1 MNSARMMKYG
11 AWVTTALM
19 ASVVCLSDAAAQ
31 APDKEFTIAIGE
43 TLTFSGR
50 NVVRVTVGLPEI
62 ASVKPTS
69 DDKQILVTGIK
80 PGVTTINVYSSSSQK
95 TLLIRVVPIN
105 PTTLAQEARDILGDR
120 SGVDVRVIKGRVVLE
135 GEVSSEAYKKRIDKL
150 AELYPNQVLNFAT
163 YRESFVE
170 GAKMVALEVDFVQL
184 ASTGRDRLG
193 VNWGQ
198 FFGANMT
205 FGAGDV
211 ALYYDQQSSGGSANT
226 QNAFGPG
233 ILPGERNP
241 ARLPPAVNFVGG
253 SGLNGYM
260 SLVGNLNL
268 ALDFLVE
275 NGLVR
280 TRQHGVIVTEAGTEG
295 EYHTGGTLLIRLLGA
310 QSVGLQEIPYGLR
323 VKVKPIVDVDNRVKL
338 QLEAIYSEIDAA
350 NGVGEVPA
358 LRNTEVKGTV
368 NMQEGQSVLVSG
380 ITGTT
385 STSNEQGWWLLGSI
399 PILGWAF
406 KSRSF
411 IEQQLNN
418 ALFVTPR
425 IYEPGGKVHD
435 ALVRG
440 VFEEMI
446 KNGYEPTDLPELSK
460 APATPRAVAKPP
472 SSDGSDK
479 TPSTDSFDE

>member
-1 MNSARMMKYG
+1 MNSARMMKCG
-11 AWVTTALM
+11 AWMAAATVVSL
-19 ASVVCLSDAAAQ
+19 ASVQHASAQ
-31 APDKEFTIAIGE
+31 APDQEFTIAIGE

-50 NVVRVTVGLPEI
+50 NVVRVTVGLSDI

-69 DDKQILVTGIK
+69 DDKQIMVTGLK
-80 PGVTTINVYSSSSQK
+80 PGVTTVNVYSSSSQK

-105 PTTLAQEARDILGDR
+105 PMTLAQEARDILGDR

-135 GEVSSEAYKKRIDKL
+135 GEVSSETFKRRIDKL
-150 AELYPNQVLNFAT
+150 TELYPNQVLNFAT

-211 ALYYDQQSSGGSANT
+211 ALYYDPQNPGQAQAAQQ
-226 QNAFGPG
+226 AFGPG
-233 ILPGERNP
+233 LLPGERNP
-241 ARLPPAVNFVGG
+241 ARLPNAVGFVGG

-275 NGLVR
+275 NGLVK
-280 TRQHGVIVTEAGTEG
+280 TRQHGIIVTEAGTEG
-295 EYHTGGTLLIRLLGA
+295 EYHTGGTLLIQLLGVQA
-310 QSVGLQEIPYGLR
+310 ATLQEIPYGLR
-323 VKVKPIVDVDNRVKL
+323 VKAKPIVDVDNRVKL
-338 QLEAIYSEIDAA
+338 QLEAIYSEIDSA
-350 NGVGEVPA
+350 NGVGNVPA
-358 LRNTEVKGTV
+358 LRNTEVKGV
-368 NMQEGQSVLVSG
+368 INMQEGQSVLVSG
-380 ITGTT
+380 ITGSTE
-385 STSNEQGWWLLGSI
+385 TSNEQGFWLLGSI
-399 PILGWAF
+399 PIVGWAF
-406 KSRSF
+406 KSRSY
-411 IEQQLNN
+411 ISQQLNN

-425 IYEPGGKVHD
+425 IYEPGGKVHR

-446 KNGYEPTDLPELSK
+446 KNGYETSELPELSN
-460 APATPRAVAKPP
+460 APAAPRPVSKPA
-472 SSDGSDK
+472 SDAA
-479 TPSTDSFDE
+479 TPSTTTFDE

>member
-11 AWVTTALM
+11 AWVTSALV
-19 ASVVCLSDAAAQ
+19 ASVVGLADAAAQ
-31 APDKEFTIAIGE
+31 APDREDTIAIGE

-69 DDKQILVTGIK
+69 DDKQILITGIK
-80 PGVTTINVYSSSSQK
+80 PGVTTVNVYSSSSQK
-95 TLLIRVVPIN
+95 TLLIRVVPLN
-105 PTTLAQEARDILGDR
+105 PVTLAQEAREILGDR
-120 SGVDVRVIKGRVVLE
+120 SGVDVRVVKGRVVLE

-198 FFGANMT
+198 FFGANLT

-211 ALYYDQQSSGGSANT
+211 ALYYDPQGGGNNANT

-241 ARLPPAVNFVGG
+241 QRIPTAVSFVGG
-253 SGLNGYM
+253 NGLSGYM

-275 NGLVR
+275 NGLVK
-280 TRQHGVIVTEAGTEG
+280 TRQHGIIVTEAGTEG

-323 VKVKPIVDVDNRVKL
+323 VKAKPIVDVDNRVKL
-338 QLEAIYSEIDAA
+338 QLEAIYSEVDSA
-350 NGVGEVPA
+350 NGVGDVPA

-380 ITGTT
+380 LTGSTE
-385 STSNEQGWWLLGSI
+385 TSNEQGWWLLSSV

-406 KSRSF
+406 KSRSYLG
-411 IEQQLNN
+411 QQLNN

-425 IYEPGGKVHD
+425 IYEPGGKVHR

-446 KNGYEPTDLPELSK
+446 KNGFEATELPELSN
-460 APATPRAVAKPP
+460 APATPRAISKPT
-472 SSDGSDK
+472 SDESPKPTGD
-479 TPSTDSFDE
+479 TFEE